1 MKVVLSSTLAA
12 VVALASSSALAQ
24 QIERRFELSVD
35 TTLFSAES
43 GTLAPRGSD
52 ARATTSGTTIGPASG
67 LGVGAGVGLTDS
79 ILLSA
84 RLGYASSNRTVD
96 VASTETTPS
105 MSSEATSSTFSLY
118 PQIAY
123 VLLPKATFRPYFGGI
138 FGVTSTHTKS
148 SGVDDQSS
156 GIALGAAVG
165 GHWFATE
172 SFSIDP
178 AVSLIKTFGSEEVSS
193 AKFDHSGVVFAASV
207 ALSGWFGSVAHP
219 SEPPADR
226 ASLGQSDAPDPTQ
239 DRIAETLA
247 VKVTLDRASEI
258 RLSGDPI
265 FDPRH
270 LAVTLTV
277 RKDAMEL
284 AQCSNIRFEGSSAAV
299 KVERIERQFSI
310 GDEPSMLLRGRL
322 SVPELANVLDAD
334 DARLNLCGHESSV
347 AAPERAQLGAFVDR
361 FAQRL
366 TDIERTAPHDGA
378 GTQATN

>member
-1 MKVVLSSTLAA
+1 
-12 VVALASSSALAQ
+12 
-24 QIERRFELSVD
+24 
-35 TTLFSAES
+35 
-43 GTLAPRGSD
+43 
-52 ARATTSGTTIGPASG
+52 
-67 LGVGAGVGLTDS
+67 LTDS
-79 ILLSA
+79 LLLSA
-84 RLGYASSNRTVD
+84 RVGYASSNRTID
-96 VASTETTPS
+96 VASTDTTPAA
-105 MSSEATSSTFSLY
+105 SSEATSSTFSLY

-123 VLLPKATFRPYFGGI
+123 VLLPKATFRPYLGGI
-138 FGVTSTHTKS
+138 FGITSTHTKS

-156 GIALGAAVG
+156 GVALGVAAG

-178 AVSLIKTFGSEEVSS
+178 ALSLIKTFGSEEVSS
-193 AKFDHSGVVFAASV
+193 AKFDRSGVVFAASV

-219 SEPPADR
+219 SEPPADH
-226 ASLGQSDAPDPTQ
+226 ASLRRSDAPDTEPQ
-239 DRIAETLA
+239 DAIAETLE
-247 VKVTLDRASEI
+247 VKVTVDRASDI

-270 LAVTLTV
+270 VAVTLTV

-284 AQCSNIRFEGSSAAV
+284 AQCANIRFEGSGAAV

-310 GDEPSMLLRGRL
+310 GDEPAMLLRGRL
-322 SVPELANVLDAD
+322 SVPELADVLGAD

-347 AAPERAQLGAFVDR
+347 AAPERAQLSAFVDR

-366 TDIERTAPHDGA
+366 SDDERNAPQNGP